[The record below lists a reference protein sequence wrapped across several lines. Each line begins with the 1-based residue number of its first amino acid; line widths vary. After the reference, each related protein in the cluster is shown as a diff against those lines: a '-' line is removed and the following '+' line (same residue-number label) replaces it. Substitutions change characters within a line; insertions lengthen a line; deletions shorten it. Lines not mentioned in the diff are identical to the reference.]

1 MKRLIALFLGAVAA
15 LTLTFCS
22 FADSPENLL
31 AAYNEGWTGG
41 TLSYNQQHGVIFF
54 NEKGSAYAEFET
66 GGARGFFLYFDM
78 GNYSGKG
85 TGKAVL
91 EILDSEG
98 GVISTFDTGEDLQDG
113 SFRRYSLGS
122 DSGYAVFPENAAK
135 IRLTISYESGEASP
149 YFRNFYLGLAS
160 AGSFDE
166 TIEGFKVSG
175 ALNLVQVNVTESQHI
190 TLIIFVFL
198 VALAMFGVRFAR
210 DKIKNNKK

>member
-1 MKRLIALFLGAVAA
+1 MKRLFSLFLVAVTALA
-15 LTLTFCS
+15 LTIC
-22 FADSPENLL
+22 AAAKSPENLL
-31 AAYNEGWTGG
+31 AAYNTGWTGG
-41 TLSYNQQHGVIFF
+41 TLSYNQKHGVISF
-54 NEKGSAYAEFET
+54 NENGSAYAEFET
-66 GGARGFFLYFDM
+66 GGAKGFFLYFDM

-85 TGKAVL
+85 TGKAVV

-98 GVISTFDTGEDLQDG
+98 NTISSFDTGEDLQDG

-122 DSGYAVFPENAAK
+122 DSGYAVFPEKAEK
-135 IRLTISYESGEASP
+135 IRLTISYDSGEASP

-166 TIEGFKVSG
+166 TIEGFKISG

-210 DKIKNNKK
+210 DKIKNKRK

>member
-1 MKRLIALFLGAVAA
+1 MNRLIALFLGAVAA
-15 LTLTFCS
+15 LALTFCS

-41 TLSYNQQHGVIFF
+41 RLSYNQKHGVISF
-54 NEKGSAYAEFET
+54 NEMGSAYAEFET
-66 GGARGFFLYFDM
+66 GGAKGFFLYFDM

-91 EILDSEG
+91 EILDREG
-98 GVISTFDTGEDLQDG
+98 GVISAFDTGEDLQDG

-122 DSGYAVFPENAAK
+122 DTGYAVFPEKSAK
-135 IRLTISYESGEASP
+135 IRLTISYTSGEAIP
-149 YFRNFYLGLAS
+149 YFRNFYLGLSS

-175 ALNLVQVNVTESQHI
+175 ALNLVQVNVTEGQHI
-190 TLIIFVFL
+190 TLIVFVFL

-210 DKIKNNKK
+210 DKIKNKRK